1 MALGTLL
8 MTIQDATSKWLISDY
23 SVGEILFYRG
33 IWAYLPIAWFVWRG
47 GGLKLLRS
55 RRPFANVVR
64 SVLNTVAGLAV
75 ISAYAYMPLATAMA
89 IMFSSPLLVA
99 ALSGP
104 VLSEHVGV
112 VRWLAVIAGFCG
124 VLLVLNPFGGGLTW
138 IYLLPLIAAVFIA
151 LRDMMTRH
159 LGAFDDPSVILFYTV
174 TLSVITGG
182 VWMAVFGARWPD
194 ERGWMIF
201 IVMGLV
207 NGCAHYCVIKALSIA
222 HAASV
227 MPLRYLSLLWACIIG
242 FVVWN
247 DVPSAVAASGMCL
260 IVASGIA
267 ILFRESRTKQ
277 AVSNKP
283 R

>member
-104 VLSEHVGV
+104 VLGEHVGV

-174 TLSVITGG
+174 TLSVITGA

>member
-99 ALSGP
+99 ALCGP

-124 VLLVLNPFGGGLTW
+124 VMLVLNPFWRRPHMDLPFAIDSGRFYRLTR
-138 IYLLPLIAAVFIA
+138 Y
-151 LRDMMTRH
+151 
-159 LGAFDDPSVILFYTV
+159 DDTPS
-174 TLSVITGG
+174 
-182 VWMAVFGARWPD
+182 R
-194 ERGWMIF
+194 
-201 IVMGLV
+201 
-207 NGCAHYCVIKALSIA
+207 CV
-222 HAASV
+222 
-227 MPLRYLSLLWACIIG
+227 R
-242 FVVWN
+242 
-247 DVPSAVAASGMCL
+247 
-260 IVASGIA
+260 
-267 ILFRESRTKQ
+267 
-277 AVSNKP
+277 
-283 R
+283 